1 MVMPPGGR
9 APNLLCP
16 SHEEAT
22 MGAKEL
28 LNNGE
33 LRRATVLGATDFF
46 LSFYVFFFN
55 VSFFNVFFNGS

>member
-1 MVMPPGGR
+1 MVMLPGGR

-28 LNNGE
+28 LKNGE
-33 LRRATVLGATDFF
+33 LRRATVFGATDF
-46 LSFYVFFFN
+46 L
-55 VSFFNVFFNGS
+55 